1 MVQRAAPILLLV
13 GLKYRGNVGSIIRA
27 AVQADLFEAVYIIEE
42 RPEEKKPTRAE
53 GETEG
58 GKSLHCVVL

>member
-27 AVQADLFEAVYIIEE
+27 AVQADLFEAVYIIEKE
-42 RPEEKKPTRAE
+42 RRKEVRA
-53 GETEG
+53 
-58 GKSLHCVVL
+58 CIVLCCDVLVLVA